1 MAQGRR
7 RDGESK
13 VIIYM
18 ARYTGPK
25 HKLARREGI
34 NILDKTSKSLMRRLN
49 TPPGVHGMKRKR
61 KLSEFGTQLRE
72 KQKAKAMYGLLE
84 KQFRRTVNAVQ
95 KQKGDTGELLL
106 AALETRLDNV
116 VYRLGF
122 AKTRYMS
129 RQMVSHGHILVNG
142 HKVNIPS
149 YQVKVDDVIGINDTM
164 QKAPDVMALLK
175 EEKKLLPFI
184 QRKATSGKLIRMP
197 VRDDIEVPFDTQLI
211 VEYYSR

>member
-1 MAQGRR
+1 
-7 RDGESK
+7 
-13 VIIYM
+13 M

-25 HKLARREGI
+25 HKLARREGV
-34 NILDKTSKSLMRRLN
+34 NILDKTSKSLLRRLN

-129 RQMVSHGHILVNG
+129 RQMVSHGHVLVNG
-142 HKVNIPS
+142 HKVTIPS
-149 YQVKVDDVIGINDTM
+149 YQIKVDDIIAINDKM
-164 QKAPDVMALLK
+164 QKTERRQEAVAVHSAKSHLW
-175 EEKKLLPFI
+175 
-184 QRKATSGKLIRMP
+184 
-197 VRDDIEVPFDTQLI
+197 
-211 VEYYSR
+211 